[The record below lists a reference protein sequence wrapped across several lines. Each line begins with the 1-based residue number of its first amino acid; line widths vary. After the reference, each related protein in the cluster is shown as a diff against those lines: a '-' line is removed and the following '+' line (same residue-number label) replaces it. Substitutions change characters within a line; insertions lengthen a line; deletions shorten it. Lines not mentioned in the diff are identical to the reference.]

1 MLEVVGNDDTGV
13 SIVYTDSNGR
23 PIQNQSL
30 PGLTTVT
37 ISEVKPNIHVV
48 LTIVP
53 YKRMMI
59 MIRYRL
65 N

>member
-53 YKRMMI
+53 
-59 MIRYRL
+59 
-65 N
+65 

>member
-37 ISEVKPNIHVV
+37 ISEVKPNIHVI
-48 LTIVP
+48 TI
-53 YKRMMI
+53 KRNI
-59 MIRYRL
+59 TIK
-65 N
+65 NDDND

>member
-23 PIQNQSL
+23 PIQSQSL

-37 ISEVKPNIHVV
+37 ISEVKLNKHVV
-48 LTIVP
+48 ITIFP
-53 YKRMMI
+53 YIMMI

>member
-37 ISEVKPNIHVV
+37 ISEVKPNIHLVI
-48 LTIVP
+48 TIVQ
-53 YKRMMI
+53 YKE
-59 MIRYRL
+59 L
-65 N
+65 

>member
-37 ISEVKPNIHVV
+37 ISEVKPNIYVI
-48 LTIVP
+48 TI
-53 YKRMMI
+53 KRNI
-59 MIRYRL
+59 TIK
-65 N
+65 NDDND

>member
-30 PGLTTVT
+30 QGLTTVT
-37 ISEVKPNIHVV
+37 ISEVKPEINVV
-48 LTIVP
+48 IPIVS
-53 YKRMMI
+53 Y
-59 MIRYRL
+59 
-65 N
+65 

>member
-30 PGLTTVT
+30 QGLTTVT
-37 ISEVKPNIHVV
+37 ISEVKPNINVV
-48 LTIVP
+48 IPIVS
-53 YKRMMI
+53 YIKEG
-59 MIRYRL
+59 L
-65 N
+65 DTD